1 VGKRSVVVHIA
12 GQRLVVRSDADE
24 AYIQR
29 LAGYVDERVREV
41 QGSSKRVP
49 SQSLAIL
56 AALNV
61 ADELFQERDKRV
73 ELKGRIRD
81 KSRAVLSYLDKEVK
95 ARCSRPETN

>member
-1 VGKRSVVVHIA
+1 MAKRSVVVHIA

-29 LAGYVDERVREV
+29 LAGYVDERVGEV
-41 QGSSKRVP
+41 QRSSKRVP

-61 ADELFQERDKRV
+61 ADELFQERDKRA
-73 ELKGRIRD
+73 ELKQQIRE

-95 ARCSRPETN
+95 ARFFGPETN